1 MGALHAGHLAL
12 IEASK
17 AENDV
22 TIASIFVNP
31 TQFNEKSDLN
41 NYPRTP
47 ETDCEGLEQNG
58 CDIVF
63 IPTVED
69 IYPDGLAEVRSD
81 YGLLTNSLE
90 AASRPGHFDGV
101 IQVVRRLLEIM
112 TCQNAYF
119 GEKDFQQLAVVRH
132 LVKSEGIAT
141 VIQSVQTVREPS
153 GLALSSR
160 NQLLE
165 PELSAAALALS
176 QALQECA
183 NLSTTSDLK
192 ELKQKAV
199 QMIKDAGAK
208 PEYFEIINPDTFEVI
223 HSLENTKEARVV
235 TAAFIGEVRL
245 LDNMAVSVTE
255 TNRISEPLPH

>member
-1 MGALHAGHLAL
+1 MGALHDGHLAL

-41 NYPRTP
+41 SYPRTP
-47 ETDCEGLEQNG
+47 EEDCAGLEQHG

-69 IYPDGLAEVRSD
+69 IYPDGLTEVRSD

-132 LVKSEGIAT
+132 LVKSEGIDT
-141 VIQSVQTVREPS
+141 IIHSVQTVREPS

-160 NQLLE
+160 NKLLD
-165 PELSAAALALS
+165 PALSKAALALS
-176 QALQECA
+176 KALQECS
-183 NLSTTSDLK
+183 NLNTTSNLM
-192 ELKQKAV
+192 ELKHKAR
-199 QMIKDAGAK
+199 QMIIDAGAR

-223 HSLENTKEARVV
+223 QSLEKLQKARVV
-235 TAAFIGEVRL
+235 AAAYIGEVRL

-255 TNRISEPLPH
+255 ANLISELQPH